1 MIALLSGELAYKAPD
16 HIIVNVGGV
25 GYQLTIPLSSFYS
38 LPEKGNVSLHVHTH
52 VREDALQLFGFL
64 SREEKEMFGLLIG
77 VSGVG
82 PKVAVN
88 ILSNCTVPELK
99 QALMEGNLKR
109 LSSIPGIGKKSA
121 ERLILELREKVGKL
135 DPGVLPPAVNMPA
148 AGISL
153 EDALSALTNLGYKE
167 TLARKALQSI
177 EISPEATLE
186 EVLPAALKHLTR

>member
-135 DPGVLPPAVNMPA
+135 DPGVLPPAVNTPA
-148 AGISL
+148 TGVSL